1 MMEKYMKF
9 KLIIFLIIFNIFFIS
24 VNAQQVLK
32 YPKRILLIGNSYTL
46 NNVMPK
52 IFQDLI
58 DKTGD
63 SALVQSAAIGG
74 YYLKNHSID
83 EKTLNIIKQ
92 GNWDYVIIQEQSQLP
107 TLSDDIV
114 KLESYPYISKL
125 VDTIRQYNKCALVG
139 FFMTWGRK
147 YGDTANCRNYPE
159 LCTYDGMDNALR
171 RRYLE
176 YSEVFKGFVVPVGLV
191 WYYIRNFYPTIE
203 LYHPDNSHPSL
214 IGSIVVAY
222 SMYSAIFRKSP
233 LNIVNYSKINFEL
246 NTDIKSSVNYVIFD
260 KIDWWYF
267 NVDIVEAD
275 YLITINDS
283 NSVTFKNSSKNS
295 DFFMWNFN
303 KVKLNRNNDYKVKIN
318 NNEKINLTL
327 IAKNCFSND
336 KKTIQLL
343 YNEKGLIFSNNEL
356 YIKLNKSKKNLNILI
371 NNFDIFKIYKAKIY
385 RNMNGKLLKVIDFD
399 KQNNSFDLL
408 LFPELVYVEIYENSE
423 IIFKGFLNLK

>member
-385 RNMNGKLLKVIDFD
+385 RNMNGKLLKVIDLD

>member
-1 MMEKYMKF
+1 MVKYMKF
-9 KLIIFLIIFNIFFIS
+9 RLIILFIISNIFFVS

-46 NNVMPK
+46 NNDMPK
-52 IFQDLI
+52 IFQELI

-63 SALVQSAAIGG
+63 SALVQSTAVGG

-83 EKTLNIIKQ
+83 EKTLNTIKQ

-107 TLSDDIV
+107 ALSDDIV

-125 VDTIRQYNKCALVG
+125 VDTIRQYNKCALIG
-139 FFMTWGRK
+139 FFITWGRK
-147 YGDTANCRNYPE
+147 YGDTSNCRNYPE
-159 LCTYDGMDNALR
+159 LCTYEGMDNALR

-176 YSEVFKGFVVPVGLV
+176 YSEVFKGFVVPIGLV

-233 LNIVNYSKINFEL
+233 FNLVNYSKINLEL
-246 NTDIKSSVNYVIFD
+246 NTDIKSSVNQVIFD
-260 KIDWWYF
+260 KIDWWYS
-267 NVDIVEAD
+267 NVDIAEAD

-295 DFFMWNFN
+295 DFFMWNYN
-303 KVKLNRNNDYKVKIN
+303 KIKLNRNNEYKVKIS
-318 NNEKINLTL
+318 NNEKVKLTL

-343 YNEKGLIFSNNEL
+343 YNEKGLIFSNNDL
-356 YIKLNKSKKNLNILI
+356 YIKLNKTRKNVNILI

-385 RNMNGKLLKVIDFD
+385 KNINGKFFKVIDLN
-399 KQNNSFDLL
+399 KQNNSIDLL
-408 LFPELVYVEIYENSE
+408 LFPDLVYIEIYENTE